1 MADIRKLVSIDAAG
15 TVTVIKDLEVAG
27 SYQAVRDSFQ
37 VKAPDRQTSWSG
49 PSRRYAG
56 RVAVNEAHENAVIS
70 WKVLVSGATADACL
84 QNIEAMVAQI
94 EPLYSPGLFIEW
106 RPDGATNS
114 TYFDVR
120 GPAKWQTEYS
130 WAQFTGARSM
140 LVSVEIPVAPLARGA
155 TSTQSVS
162 SFTAPNV
169 VQLPTAIGG
178 TAPAQMALTVN
189 KTASALN
196 PAFALL
202 AWWPRL
208 PTPPGGYQPIF
219 TIMEAES
226 GTSLSGWSA
235 TSDTYARGGSRLS
248 VTTGGAGTASATYKV
263 HTGGIKTPTVDV
275 EVWARLYVSSNLN
288 GPRLAVS
295 MTTDGATGGVIYT
308 NEWGRTGRP
317 VVLPSSGVAFMLS
330 RLGTLTVPVMNV
342 SAQWKLVVD
351 AAWGSG
357 PTGTYSIDWLML
369 VPAASR
375 ACSPGG
381 EPLDSSYPRFMPSG
395 SSALSKRIMPD
406 LTGAGL
412 ASGVYAPDSGLGG
425 ITIEPNPGQTDL
437 AVLLS
442 EQVPDSPA
450 YVTQMGKEWTST
462 TVDVSVVSRY
472 WLASA

>member
-140 LVSVEIPVAPLARGA
+140 LVSVEVPVAPLARGA

-169 VQLPTAIGG
+169 VQLPTAIPG
-178 TAPAQMALTVN
+178 TAPAQVSVTVN
-189 KTASALN
+189 KASGGQG

-226 GTSLSGWSA
+226 GTSLSGWA
-235 TSDTYARGGSRLS
+235 TGSDATARGGSKLTKNTS
-248 VTTGGAGTASATYKV
+248 GAGTASATFKV
-263 HTGGIKTPTVDV
+263 HTGGISAPTVDV
-275 EVWARLYVSSNLN
+275 EVWARIYLATSVVA
-288 GPRLAVS
+288 PRVVVS
-295 MTTDGATGGVIYT
+295 MTTDGATGSVLRT
-308 NEWGRTGRP
+308 SEWGSLGRP
-317 VVLPSSGVAFMLS
+317 LPVPSAAGWRLV
-330 RLGTLTVPVMNV
+330 RLGTITVPVTNV
-342 SAQWKLVVD
+342 SGQWKMTLDGV
-351 AAWGSG
+351 WGAGSFG
-357 PTGTYSIDWLML
+357 LFDVDWLMM
-369 VPAASR
+369 VPAATR

-381 EPLDSSYPRFMPSG
+381 EPLDAAYPRFMPIG
-395 SSALSKRIMPD
+395 TGTMAKRVSWD

-412 ASGVYAPDSGLGG
+412 TSGVYAPDTGLGG
-425 ITIEPNPGQTDL
+425 AAIEMQPGTIDM

-442 EQVPDSPA
+442 DQVADEPTSGNA
-450 YVTQMGKEWTST
+450 MSKEWTST
-462 TVDVSVVSRY
+462 TLDLTVVSRY
-472 WLASA
+472 WLARA